1 MLENWTEKEKCVRRP
16 FEMQRGV
23 HLRPKWRDGWMWEGD
38 VGGHSDFGVKEIQ
51 VKLRCSPGGRPNGF
65 RAVWQEREGKK
76 LGKHIC
82 DIDEG
87 NLWFGQSSLQVG
99 FQPERQQQGGA
110 GNWGQSEGSV
120 LVSLMFR
127 IQCEMSYLSSI
138 SCRIDIWYAI
148 FMIFDVYIRDENNL
162 VMNTQNI

>member
-1 MLENWTEKEKCVRRP
+1 MT
-16 FEMQRGV
+16 G
-23 HLRPKWRDGWMWEGD
+23 
-38 VGGHSDFGVKEIQ
+38 
-51 VKLRCSPGGRPNGF
+51 
-65 RAVWQEREGKK
+65 ERKGKK
-76 LGKHIC
+76 VGKHIC
-82 DIDEG
+82 DFDEG

-162 VMNTQNI
+162 VMIFLHCFEYTKYLKFFSSDCDKWYLHLIPHLPLNFAASYL